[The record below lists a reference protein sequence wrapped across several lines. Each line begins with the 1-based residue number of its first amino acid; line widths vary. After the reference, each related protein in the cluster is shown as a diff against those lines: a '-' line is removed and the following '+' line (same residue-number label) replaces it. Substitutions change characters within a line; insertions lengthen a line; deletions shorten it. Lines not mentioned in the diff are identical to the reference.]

1 MTEDYIYEE
10 KLSSNRTTILFV
22 TLALLFLLLL
32 VWRVLAA
39 SLGFVEQEI
48 YGNMVLAHLNLTKR

>member
-10 KLSSNRTTILFV
+10 KLSSKRTTILFV
-22 TLALLFLLLL
+22 TLALSFLLLF
-32 VWRVLAA
+32 VWRALAA
-39 SLGFVEQEI
+39 GLGFVEQEI

>member
-39 SLGFVEQEI
+39 GLGFVEQEI

>member
-22 TLALLFLLLL
+22 TLAILFLLLL

-39 SLGFVEQEI
+39 GLGFVEQEI
-48 YGNMVLAHLNLTKR
+48 YGNMVLAHLNLSKR